1 MWKSHTY
8 FPSFT
13 YEMLM
18 YYFTKVQKKSL
29 STITANK
36 FSLLTSI
43 VFWRC
48 IHCIFIG
55 THRHMDVH
63 VPQVGMN
70 LIFTY
75 SGKDT
80 VSPVPSSEPSARG
93 LCVEQLPIKNEARN
107 LLNTSALSI
116 VTCLY
121 CSLGDQRV
129 TGGRVCLP
137 VLSLSGL
144 CIRHVHNV
152 HLSTFLVL
160 CTPCQDHFQLGLCL
174 SDPIP
179 TLPGSISVLL
189 PGYCP
194 CFERLFFFLS
204 SLNIRSWVRY
214 AVLLPS
220 FLDFLHL
227 GMNSSCALRKVSLK
241 ICQHCLLPCP
251 WGQYP
256 QGVCWLAPWRAESW
270 LS

>member
-1 MWKSHTY
+1 
-8 FPSFT
+8 
-13 YEMLM
+13 
-18 YYFTKVQKKSL
+18 
-29 STITANK
+29 
-36 FSLLTSI
+36 
-43 VFWRC
+43 
-48 IHCIFIG
+48 
-55 THRHMDVH
+55 
-63 VPQVGMN
+63 MN

-189 PGYCP
+189 PGYLSLLRKAILLPLKFKHQVLGQIC
-194 CFERLFFFLS
+194 CSLAFLS
-204 SLNIRSWVRY
+204 G
-214 AVLLPS
+214 LPTPG
-220 FLDFLHL
+220 D
-227 GMNSSCALRKVSLK
+227 
-241 ICQHCLLPCP
+241 
-251 WGQYP
+251 
-256 QGVCWLAPWRAESW
+256 E
-270 LS
+270 